1 MIYFST
7 HQKSWHLLNSFC
19 RLSCMLTTVVLISGE
34 VQGQL
39 NKLMQ
44 RLDNTAPHFIRCIK
58 PNRLQLPNIFEQDLV
73 MHQLRC
79 CGVLEVVRISR
90 SGFPSRHL
98 HQNFANRFIVTPI
111 SSKFILGAG
120 RCHNVHKLFTVIKLV
135 PMDITF

>member
-1 MIYFST
+1 MI
-7 HQKSWHLLNSFC
+7 
-19 RLSCMLTTVVLISGE
+19 TTVVLIFGE

-58 PNRLQLPNIFEQDLV
+58 PNRVQLPNIFEQDLV

-98 HQNFANRFIVTPI
+98 HINFANRFIVTPI
-111 SSKFILGAG
+111 LSKFILDAG
-120 RCHNVHKLFTVIKLV
+120 SCQNVHNIHTKLLA
-135 PMDITF
+135 MDITF